1 MNNPSVS
8 ILIPCRNEEKYILKC
23 VTSILNQNY
32 SGEVEVLVID
42 GMSDDGT
49 VAIIKD
55 LSAANNNVRLIENI
69 KKTTPQAMNIGL
81 NAAKC
86 DLIIR
91 IDAHAVALPNFI
103 ENNVRSI
110 FESDDIMC
118 AGGRI
123 INVYENKISHAIG
136 MAMSSVFGV
145 GNATF
150 RVGGEKKFVDTL
162 AFGIYKKEVFEKIGT
177 FDEDLIRNQDDELN
191 FRLTK
196 NGYKILYNPEI
207 QSEYY
212 VRGSIKKLYKQYYQY
227 GYWKVYVNRK
237 HKTITTLRQMV
248 PLFFVLGLLLGVLI
262 SLLVPVFWF
271 VFSLGVG
278 MYIMMALFFAFKA
291 NDKRTGVLKVA
302 TIFPVLHFSY
312 GFGYL
317 IGIIHFLVLGKKP
330 SRKNKEISR
339 S

>member
-1 MNNPSVS
+1 MNSPNVS
-8 ILIPCRNEEKYILKC
+8 IIIPCRNEENYIFKC
-23 VTSILNQNY
+23 VMSILEQDY
-32 SGEVEVLVID
+32 SGKIELLIID
-42 GMSDDGT
+42 GMSDDKT
-49 VAIIKD
+49 VSIVND
-55 LSAANNNVRLIENI
+55 LSSIHKNVKLIENI
-69 KKTTPQAMNIGL
+69 EQTTPQAMNIGL
-81 NAAKC
+81 GVASY

-91 IDAHAVALPNFI
+91 IDAHAIALPNFI
-103 ENNVRSI
+103 KNNVDSI
-110 FESDDIMC
+110 FESDNIMC
-118 AGGRI
+118 AGGKI

-196 NGYKILYNPEI
+196 GGYKILYNPEI

-227 GYWKVYVNRK
+227 GYWKVYVNKK
-237 HKTITTLRQMV
+237 HKTITTIRQMV
-248 PLFFVLGLLLGVLI
+248 PLFFVLGLLLGTLI
-262 SLLVPVFWF
+262 SILIPVFWYVF
-271 VFSLGVG
+271 VFGITIYL
-278 MYIMMALFFAFKA
+278 IMALLFAYRV
-291 NDKRTGVLKVA
+291 NDKQVSILKVA

-317 IGIIHFLVLGKKP
+317 IGILHFLVLGKSP
-330 SRKNKEISR
+330 SQKNKEISR